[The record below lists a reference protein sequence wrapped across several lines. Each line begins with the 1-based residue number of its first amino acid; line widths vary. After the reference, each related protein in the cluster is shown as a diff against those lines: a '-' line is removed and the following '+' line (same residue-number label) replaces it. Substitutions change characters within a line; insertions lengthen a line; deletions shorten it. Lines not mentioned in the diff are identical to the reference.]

1 VLFTCLNRVPGTV
14 HNNNLFKLYCLV
26 AYDVGMFEALFC
38 LNFLNFGLSYLYYNL
53 ALMSANSTSC
63 SCQDSSGTEFES
75 LPPLRTVSSSFFVAP
90 TAGTPPIAPSAEN
103 PLNIT
108 QTGDRTPAGGHACN
122 LPLSLSRPDPN
133 NVINTMV
140 KMAACPKKNDVMVAN
155 DVTVV
160 NNDVVAANS
169 DVVVADSFY
178 MSISEGRLS
187 SSSSDV
193 SSSSRS
199 SERLSRR
206 ASMKKN
212 EKILQVSK
220 QECHCPYKDNRYLY
234 TV

>member
-1 VLFTCLNRVPGTV
+1 
-14 HNNNLFKLYCLV
+14 
-26 AYDVGMFEALFC
+26 
-38 LNFLNFGLSYLYYNL
+38 
-53 ALMSANSTSC
+53 
-63 SCQDSSGTEFES
+63 
-75 LPPLRTVSSSFFVAP
+75 VAP
-90 TAGTPPIAPSAEN
+90 SAGTPPIAPAAEN

-108 QTGDRTPAGGHACN
+108 QTGDRTPACGSA
-122 LPLSLSRPDPN
+122 RPDPN

-140 KMAACPKKNDVMVAN
+140 KMAVCPKKNDVIVES
-155 DVTVV
+155 DVIVV
-160 NNDVVAANS
+160 NNDVIAAKS
-169 DVVVADSFY
+169 DVVADSFY

-220 QECHCPYKDNRYLY
+220 QECHCPYGTKVPAPVHSVQCGGSGSAWIFYQIER
-234 TV
+234 

>member
-1 VLFTCLNRVPGTV
+1 
-14 HNNNLFKLYCLV
+14 
-26 AYDVGMFEALFC
+26 
-38 LNFLNFGLSYLYYNL
+38 
-53 ALMSANSTSC
+53 
-63 SCQDSSGTEFES
+63 
-75 LPPLRTVSSSFFVAP
+75 VAP
-90 TAGTPPIAPSAEN
+90 SAGTPPIAPAAEN

-108 QTGDRTPAGGHACN
+108 QTGDRTPACGTA
-122 LPLSLSRPDPN
+122 RPDPN

-140 KMAACPKKNDVMVAN
+140 KMAGFPKKNDVIAAS
-155 DVTVV
+155 DVTEV

-169 DVVVADSFY
+169 DVVIADSFY

-212 EKILQVSK
+212 EKILQVRK
-220 QECHCPYKDNRYLY
+220 QECHRPYEGTGTWTQCTEC
-234 TV
+234 TVLRIRIRVDLLSD

>member
-1 VLFTCLNRVPGTV
+1 LV
-14 HNNNLFKLYCLV
+14 KLY
-26 AYDVGMFEALFC
+26 
-38 LNFLNFGLSYLYYNL
+38 NNL
-53 ALMSANSTSC
+53 ALGCPNSFYC
-63 SCQDSSGTEFES
+63 SFQDSSGTEFES

-90 TAGTPPIAPSAEN
+90 SAGTPPIAPAAEN
-103 PLNIT
+103 PLNVT
-108 QTGDRTPAGGHACN
+108 QTGDRTPACGSA
-122 LPLSLSRPDPN
+122 RPDPN

-140 KMAACPKKNDVMVAN
+140 KIAVCPKKNDVMAAS
-155 DVTVV
+155 DVIVV
-160 NNDVVAANS
+160 NNDVIAANS

-212 EKILQVSK
+212 EKILQVRK
-220 QECHCPYKDNRYLY
+220 QECHCTHGCTGICKVLRIRNRIRMDPHQIKK
-234 TV
+234 

>member
-1 VLFTCLNRVPGTV
+1 V
-14 HNNNLFKLYCLV
+14 
-26 AYDVGMFEALFC
+26 
-38 LNFLNFGLSYLYYNL
+38 
-53 ALMSANSTSC
+53 
-63 SCQDSSGTEFES
+63 
-75 LPPLRTVSSSFFVAP
+75 
-90 TAGTPPIAPSAEN
+90 TPPIAPSAEN

-108 QTGDRTPAGGHACN
+108 QTGDRTPACGSASN

-140 KMAACPKKNDVMVAN
+140 KMAVCPKKNDVIAAS

-169 DVVVADSFY
+169 DVVLADSFY

-212 EKILQVSK
+212 EKILQVRK
-220 QECHCPYKDNRYLY
+220 QECHCPYEGTG
-234 TV
+234 TVPVHSVQCTVLRMRIRISAWIFIKLKGRIRIRIKVKSWIRIRINLKMTRRNVWNVSLFEHFFKGSSDPQPHQSEKQDPDPHQGDADS

>member
-1 VLFTCLNRVPGTV
+1 
-14 HNNNLFKLYCLV
+14 
-26 AYDVGMFEALFC
+26 M
-38 LNFLNFGLSYLYYNL
+38 
-53 ALMSANSTSC
+53 
-63 SCQDSSGTEFES
+63 
-75 LPPLRTVSSSFFVAP
+75 AP
-90 TAGTPPIAPSAEN
+90 SAGTPPIAPAAEN

-108 QTGDRTPAGGHACN
+108 QTGDRTPAGGSASN
-122 LPLSLSRPDPN
+122 LPLSLNRPDPN

-140 KMAACPKKNDVMVAN
+140 KMAVCPKKNDVIVAS

-169 DVVVADSFY
+169 DVVADSFY

-220 QECHCPYKDNRYLY
+220 QECHYPYEGTGTCTHC
-234 TV
+234 TVLRIRIRMDLLSN